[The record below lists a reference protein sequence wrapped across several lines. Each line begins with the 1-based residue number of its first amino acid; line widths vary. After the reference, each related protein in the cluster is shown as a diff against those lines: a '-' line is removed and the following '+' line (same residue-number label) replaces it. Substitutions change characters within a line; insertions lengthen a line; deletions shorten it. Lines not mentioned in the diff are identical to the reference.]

1 MSQVFVIQNQHGHF
15 FGKQKD
21 WVDGRDRR
29 LLYRTPHR
37 DEAVNHVFEQSSK
50 DIELRASVLE
60 CELDD
65 NAQPQV
71 EAGPPLL
78 KEAEDSVADTPE
90 SREKNSP
97 GA

>member
-15 FGKQKD
+15 FGKHKD

-50 DIELRASVLE
+50 DIDLRASVLS

-65 NAQPQV
+65 SGQPRV
-71 EAGPPLL
+71 EAGPLGNDDKL
-78 KEAEDSVADTPE
+78 ATEAHGDNNSVSA
-90 SREKNSP
+90 
-97 GA
+97 